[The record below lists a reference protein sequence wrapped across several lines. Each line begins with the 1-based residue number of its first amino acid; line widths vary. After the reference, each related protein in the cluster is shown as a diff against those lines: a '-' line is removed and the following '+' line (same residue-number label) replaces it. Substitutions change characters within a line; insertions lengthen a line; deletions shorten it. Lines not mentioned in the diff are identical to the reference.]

1 MRDEPH
7 PERRRL
13 PRGRHGLRRVP
24 ARHGEPTVQ
33 LAEGPEPAWRG
44 GVRPASG
51 RARRCPAHAVQHR
64 PARRQRLRCTPA
76 DERQVRRALP
86 GGQILRRGGNGA
98 AESLPERPLLSAGH
112 RDAAAVR
119 SGHIRRRGRP
129 ERRRPVHAHQPRI
142 LRDGGQHRADAVQ
155 PRHRGSQRQHASL
168 RRVRAGHVSGRAGPA
183 QLPRLPERPLLS
195 AGHRDAAAVRS
206 GHIRRRGRP
215 ERRRP
220 VHAHQ
225 PRILRDGGQHR
236 ADAVQPRHRGSQRQ
250 HASLRRVRA
259 GHVSGR
265 AGPAQLPRLRPW
277 KLLGQRALLR
287 ALQRRRVLPCTV
299 SRGHPLS
306 GRLHHRRP
314 RRRGPRR
321 VRLPHGDLRQR
332 RSRGE
337 AQLRAVQPERRGL
350 LAHRP
355 HTRHRAPA
363 SSSLAPLQSHGV
375 HLRVRQLRLSRRRLE
390 WHERWVLCPR
400 PRGPTL

>member
-1 MRDEPH
+1 MHDDAHCHRVHQEVARQR
-7 PERRRL
+7 EASQAL
-13 PRGRHGLRRVP
+13 VRHG
-24 ARHGEPTVQ
+24 G
-33 LAEGPEPAWRG
+33 
-44 GVRPASG
+44 
-51 RARRCPAHAVQHR
+51 
-64 PARRQRLRCTPA
+64 
-76 DERQVRRALP
+76 D
-86 GGQILRRGGNGA
+86 GA
-98 AESLPERPLLSAGH
+98 AEPLPERPLLSAGH

-119 SGHIRRRGRP
+119 SGHVWRRGRP

-142 LRDGGQHRADAVQ
+142 LRHGGQHQADGVQ
-155 PRHRGSQRQHASL
+155 PRHRGTQRRYGSV
-168 RRVRAGHVSGRAGPA
+168 RRVRARPVSGRA
-183 QLPRLPERPLLS
+183 R
-195 AGHRDAAAVRS
+195 AA
-206 GHIRRRGRP
+206 
-215 ERRRP
+215 E
-220 VHAHQ
+220 
-225 PRILRDGGQHR
+225 
-236 ADAVQPRHRGSQRQ
+236 
-250 HASLRRVRA
+250 
-259 GHVSGR
+259 
-265 AGPAQLPRLRPW
+265 LPRLRPW

-355 HTRHRAPA
+355 HARHRAPA

-390 WHERWVLCPR
+390 GHGRRVLRPR
-400 PRGPTL
+400 PRGPAL

>member
-1 MRDEPH
+1 M
-7 PERRRL
+7 
-13 PRGRHGLRRVP
+13 
-24 ARHGEPTVQ
+24 Q

-44 GVRPASG
+44 GVRAASG
-51 RARRCPAHAVQHR
+51 HARRCPAHAVQHR

-98 AESLPERPLLSAGH
+98 AESLPGRPLLSAGH

-155 PRHRGSQRQHASL
+155 PRHRGSQRRHASL
-168 RRVRAGHVSGRAGPA
+168 RRVRAGHVSGRA
-183 QLPRLPERPLLS
+183 R
-195 AGHRDAAAVRS
+195 AA
-206 GHIRRRGRP
+206 
-215 ERRRP
+215 E
-220 VHAHQ
+220 
-225 PRILRDGGQHR
+225 
-236 ADAVQPRHRGSQRQ
+236 
-250 HASLRRVRA
+250 
-259 GHVSGR
+259 
-265 AGPAQLPRLRPW
+265 LPRLRPW

-355 HTRHRAPA
+355 HARHRAPA

-390 WHERWVLCPR
+390 GHERRVLRPR
-400 PRGPTL
+400 PRGPAL